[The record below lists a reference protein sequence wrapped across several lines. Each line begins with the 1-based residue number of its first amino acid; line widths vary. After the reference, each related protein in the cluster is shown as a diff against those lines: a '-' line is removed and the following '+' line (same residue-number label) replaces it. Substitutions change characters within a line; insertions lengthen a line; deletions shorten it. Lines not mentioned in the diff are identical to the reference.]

1 MVGLE
6 YSLLTNDGLVNE
18 ALAKDNALVRPLQA
32 LFRDEARGG
41 NGAAGHGPALV
52 VKVAEDDVDA
62 LVLLAEQ
69 VLHGD
74 LDVVKGDV
82 GGSCGGGV
90 GGLDGL
96 CLDALAALDEHHAEG
111 LAGADTDD
119 EVVAE
124 DTVGDPLFGSVDDLY
139 GYW

>member
-1 MVGLE
+1 M
-6 YSLLTNDGLVNE
+6 TNDGLINE
-18 ALAKDNALVRPLQA
+18 ALAKDNTLVRPLQA
-32 LFRDEARGG
+32 LLGDEARSC
-41 NGAAGHGPALV
+41 NGAAGHGPTLV
-52 VKVAEDDVDA
+52 VEVAEDDVDT

-82 GGSCGGGV
+82 GGSGGGGV

-96 CLDALAALDEHHAEG
+96 CLDALAALDQHDAEG

-124 DTVGDPLFGSVDDLY
+124 DTVGDPLLGSVDNL
-139 GYW
+139 

>member
-1 MVGLE
+1 M
-6 YSLLTNDGLVNE
+6 TNDWLVNE
-18 ALAKDNALVRPLQA
+18 TLAKDNALVCPLQA
-32 LFRDEARGG
+32 LLGDEARGG

-52 VKVAEDDVDA
+52 VEVAKDDVDA

-74 LDVVKGDV
+74 LDVIKGDV
-82 GGSCGGGV
+82 GGSCGGRV

-96 CLDALAALDEHHAEG
+96 GLDALAALDEHHAEG

-124 DTVGDPLFGSVDDLY
+124 DTVGDPLLGSIDDLQRY
-139 GYW
+139 